1 MNWTY
6 NKKEIEDL
14 SDFPKPTFGFVY
26 KITHIKSNKS
36 YIGKKVLFHNR
47 KTKLTKKDLSV
58 YEGVIG
64 RKPSYKIIT
73 KESDWKSYW
82 GSNKPLLELLKS
94 EPQNQFTKE
103 VLIFAPTKKLLTY
116 YESQIL
122 FVYRVLEE
130 PEMYYNDNILG
141 KFFRRD
147 FD

>member
-1 MNWTY
+1 MS
-6 NKKEIEDL
+6 I
-14 SDFPKPTFGFVY
+14 SDFPDPTYGFVY

-58 YEGVIG
+58 YEGVVG